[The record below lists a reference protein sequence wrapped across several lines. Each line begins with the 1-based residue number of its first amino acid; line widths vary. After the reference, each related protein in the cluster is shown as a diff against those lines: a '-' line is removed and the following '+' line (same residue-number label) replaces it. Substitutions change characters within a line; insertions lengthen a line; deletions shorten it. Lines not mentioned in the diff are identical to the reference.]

1 MREGGPSMAL
11 FQIGVCV
18 SRQSFTDALV
28 RVEAENEDEAKKIAV
43 KAVMDRIDSGEFSA
57 DDLDV
62 DWDEGKYLEVEGVSE
77 EDYSDMSEGMYPNPD
92 INLTKGG

>member
-1 MREGGPSMAL
+1 MPL

-28 RVEAENEDEAKKIAV
+28 RVEAENEEAAKRLAV
-43 KAVMDRIDSGEFSA
+43 KAMMDRIDSGEFDA
-57 DDLDV
+57 TYLEEV
-62 DWDEGKYLEVEGVSE
+62 DWDEGRFLEVEGVSE

-92 INLTKGG
+92 IDLTKGG